1 MMNRRA
7 SYVIL
12 AATTVLVIALLAA
25 EAADPVLYT
34 AENITTGAHADPK
47 TIDGQKNNAA
57 AVVPLMD
64 ELLDQT
70 GTLTLTIKLRDYE
83 SAERDLARYSE
94 LTSRFD
100 RLVITL
106 DASETELGEFQRNNR
121 KNLEALDSLLNDTRR
136 FDHLQRLE
144 IQVQDGDQRRAI
156 AYEGEALRQKMQKT
170 YSAYASRES
179 VMTGIGE
186 RYSLNTT
193 PYRESVGH
201 FSEIV
206 DAADDWHRATAPQQS
221 PLGITVTPAE
231 GRYGET
237 IRIAGRYAGGTPGTP
252 VEIYIDSRAAGTATL
267 NADGTYAWPYRID
280 RVAAGPHLVY
290 AAADAVYSGVESF
303 QALPDETAI
312 SLAVAGASGTTV
324 TCTGNLTTIEGLPVA
339 GAPVSIRVDGET
351 LVDTETGED
360 GTYEQV
366 IALPAG
372 EHTLRA
378 EFHGGGFPLNASESE
393 TATIVVRGEGPPL
406 IPFVAALAAAAG
418 TAWYLRRRETPEAAP
433 IPQPSQAIV
442 HQPPP
447 KVEIADL
454 APREAATVLFGA
466 LRDRLGIKKTKTPRD
481 CARIA
486 PDYAWFFERY
496 EQIRYGGEEPT
507 KEEIRRMKDV
517 ILGGDEAAA

>member
-7 SYVIL
+7 SYIIL
-12 AATTVLVIALLAA
+12 AAATVLVIALLAA

-237 IRIAGRYAGGTPGTP
+237 IGSPGATPGTPGTP
-252 VEIYIDSRAAGTATL
+252 SRIYIDSRAAGTATL
-267 NADGTYAWPYRID
+267 NATAPTPGPTGSTGSR
-280 RVAAGPHLVY
+280 RPHLVY
-290 AAADAVYSGVESF
+290 AAAGWS
-303 QALPDETAI
+303 TR
-312 SLAVAGASGTTV
+312 
-324 TCTGNLTTIEGLPVA
+324 
-339 GAPVSIRVDGET
+339 VSE
-351 LVDTETGED
+351 
-360 GTYEQV
+360 
-366 IALPAG
+366 
-372 EHTLRA
+372 
-378 EFHGGGFPLNASESE
+378 
-393 TATIVVRGEGPPL
+393 
-406 IPFVAALAAAAG
+406 FVASPA
-418 TAWYLRRRETPEAAP
+418 RPRS
-433 IPQPSQAIV
+433 PS
-442 HQPPP
+442 PSP
-447 KVEIADL
+447 
-454 APREAATVLFGA
+454 G
-466 LRDRLGIKKTKTPRD
+466 
-481 CARIA
+481 
-486 PDYAWFFERY
+486 
-496 EQIRYGGEEPT
+496 
-507 KEEIRRMKDV
+507 
-517 ILGGDEAAA
+517 